1 MKILLL
7 FGAPGAGKG
16 TVAQYLAENYDVCH
30 FSVGNLLRNEVKS
43 KTDIGVK
50 IEGILSSGQLIG
62 NDIVNEITMRN
73 VEKALEGSSLIILDG
88 YPRTMNQAEVLDGM
102 KNGSLRD
109 EIRVLEL
116 SIDKDTFL
124 SRISQRRVCAKCG
137 NTYGPQDKI
146 SVCPCGGEL
155 IKRKDDDESAVMTR
169 WSNYEKE
176 TLPLAEYFAD
186 RLVKVSGDGT
196 PEEVAHRVD
205 DALAKFGIKK
215 K

>member
-1 MKILLL
+1 MRILLL

-16 TVAQYLAENYDVCH
+16 TIAQYLAENYDVCH

-50 IEGILSSGQLIG
+50 IEAILGAGQLVS

-73 VEKALEGSSLIILDG
+73 VEKALESDSLIILDG
-88 YPRTMNQAEVLDGM
+88 YPRTKNQAEVLDSM
-102 KNGSLRD
+102 RNGSLRD

-116 SIDKDTFL
+116 SIDKETFL

-137 NTYGPQDKI
+137 RTYGPQDKI
-146 SVCPCGGEL
+146 SVCSCGGEL
-155 IKRKDDDESAVMTR
+155 VKRKDDDESAVMTR
-169 WSNYEKE
+169 WSSYEAE
-176 TLPLAEYFAD
+176 TLPLSEYFAD
-186 RLVKVSGDGT
+186 RLIKVSGDGT

-205 DALAKFGIKK
+205 NALAEFGLKRK
-215 K
+215 